1 MLTEDILMPVHEKT
15 IETLIEAVRKV
26 SSSLDLDEVLDTIF
40 DSVKELIDYSAAVI
54 YVIDARSGEVS
65 EFKTRGYLPESIAE
79 GFLATGSGI
88 IGWVIRNR
96 TGEIVDDVKRDA
108 RYVRVRAETRSE
120 VAAPLIRADGRVIG
134 VINLEADQVSGYEA
148 RDLELLTMFASLAA
162 SAIDHTLLYRQVLR
176 QRRVESELE
185 LARKVVEGLMPR
197 SFPLVKDFDI
207 YGTSIPFREVGGDY
221 LDFIDSISERLV
233 VMVADVSGKGLAAAL
248 IMVAFRAY
256 FHATVINELSMR
268 VVMARVNR
276 LVHDT
281 TDGERF
287 ITCFYGLIDPENKR
301 LLYIS
306 AGHNPP
312 LLLRGD
318 GTVEL
323 LDRGGGLPLG
333 VFETSRYSESVV
345 EFRPGDILVMYT
357 DGVVE
362 ARDTRDE
369 EFGMKRLEEVVR
381 ASSDRRAHEIVK
393 AITTAVDEHSSEVG
407 GPEDDL
413 TVSVIKVK

>member
-1 MLTEDILMPVHEKT
+1 MPVHEQT

-40 DSVKELIDYSAAVI
+40 ESIKELIDYSAAVI

-65 EFKTRGYLPESIAE
+65 EFKTRGYLPESISE
-79 GFLATGSGI
+79 DFVATGSGI

-96 TGEIVDDVKRDA
+96 TGEIVDDVKRDT
-108 RYVRVRAETRSE
+108 RYVKVRAETRSE

-134 VINLEADQVSGYEA
+134 VINLEADHVNGYEA

-197 SFPLVKDFDI
+197 AFPLVKDFDI
-207 YGTSIPFREVGGDY
+207 YGTTIPFREVGGDY
-221 LDFIDSISERLV
+221 LDFMESISERLV

-268 VVMARVNR
+268 VVMGRVNR
-276 LVHDT
+276 LVHET

-318 GTVEL
+318 GTSEL
-323 LDRGGGLPLG
+323 LDKGGGLPLG
-333 VFETSRYSESVV
+333 IFATTRYSESVV

-362 ARDTRDE
+362 ARDTGDE
-369 EFGMKRLEEVVR
+369 EFGMKRLEDVIR
-381 ASSDRRAHEIVK
+381 ASSDLRAHEIVK
-393 AITTAVDEHSSEVG
+393 AITKAVDEYSSEVG

>member
-40 DSVKELIDYSAAVI
+40 DSIKELIDYSAAVI

-65 EFKTRGYLPESIAE
+65 EFKTRGYLPESISE
-79 GFLATGSGI
+79 SFLATGSGI

-134 VINLEADQVSGYEA
+134 VINLEADHVNGYEA

-162 SAIDHTLLYRQVLR
+162 SAIDHTLLYRQVMR

-197 SFPLVKDFDI
+197 SFPLIKDFDI

-256 FHATVINELSMR
+256 FHATVINELAMR

-318 GTVEL
+318 GTSEL
-323 LDRGGGLPLG
+323 LDKGGGLPLG

-345 EFRPGDILVMYT
+345 EFRSGDILVMYT

-381 ASSDRRAHEIVK
+381 ASSDRRAHEIVR
-393 AITTAVDEHSSEVG
+393 AITTAVDEHSLEVG